1 MQHEVVAH
9 DEWVEARRALLAAEK
24 EFTRARDDLSR
35 IRRQLPWERVDK
47 EYEFDAG
54 DARRSLADLFGP
66 HRQLIVYHF
75 MFAPEDDAGCPSCSF
90 WAESFDRNVIHLA
103 ARDISFVAISRAPA
117 AKLRAY
123 RERMG
128 WTFPWLSS
136 GDGDFNYDFGVA
148 FRPEQ
153 LDTNV
158 YNYGSAPGI
167 EDREG
172 VSVFFKDD
180 DGDVFHTYSAY
191 ARGIDLLNSA
201 YNYIDLTPRGREE
214 PSGGNPQFWVRRRDE
229 YGG

>member
-9 DEWVEARRALLAAEK
+9 DEWVEARRALLTAEK

-47 EYEFDAG
+47 DYEFDAG
-54 DARRSLADLFGP
+54 DTRRSLGDLFGP

-75 MFAPEDDAGCPSCSF
+75 MFAPEDEAGCPSCSF

-103 ARDISFVAISRAPA
+103 ARAISRAPA

-123 RERMG
+123 RARMG

-153 LDTNV
+153 LDTDV
-158 YNYGSAPGI
+158 YNYGSVPGI

-180 DGDVFHTYSAY
+180 DGDIFHTYSAY

-229 YGG
+229 YGD